1 MNATWKTRTARGLLP
16 ALAAAVLMGLAG
28 LPHARAQAAKAPVRI
43 TVVVPADAEVFF
55 DGAPT
60 SQKGAERL
68 FVSPDLEPGK
78 TYSYEVLARWKEKG
92 QTVERTRTVPVS
104 SGARVRV
111 SFMDGPEGAPKPD
124 GAAAD
129 KEVIDTRPSRRPAAA
144 SVKFG
149 KEFGLPYSSLGTLGS
164 RIDTARRD
172 HDPVALAHA
181 AHELAVAEKV
191 SGKKAS
197 LSALQLAKESAE
209 LAKLRRQEAE
219 LRATLAVQQQIT
231 GTEDAVKTLTQ
242 VLADTKAQAA
252 ADAEA
257 IRMNQEPTWKTRKV
271 IVNNYTTQY
280 IDIWVNGYWKVQVGP
295 GLSQLFFIEHRWN
308 PTVLTGYSDDDEQS
322 YGPVYIWGR
331 FQTYTW
337 NIN

>member
-1 MNATWKTRTARGLLP
+1 MFPSRATSGLL
-16 ALAAAVLMGLAG
+16 LLGVLSLLTFGLISLAG
-28 LPHARAQAAKAPVRI
+28 GDQ
-43 TVVVPADAEVFF
+43 
-55 DGAPT
+55 
-60 SQKGAERL
+60 
-68 FVSPDLEPGK
+68 
-78 TYSYEVLARWKEKG
+78 
-92 QTVERTRTVPVS
+92 
-104 SGARVRV
+104 
-111 SFMDGPEGAPKPD
+111 PKKDDP
-124 GAAAD
+124 AAAD
-129 KEVIDTRPSRRPAAA
+129 KEKMDTTGTKRASAAA
-144 SVKFG
+144 IKFR
-149 KEFGLPYSSLGTLGS
+149 KELGLPLSSLNTLGT
-164 RIDTARRD
+164 RIDAARRA

-181 AHELAVAEKV
+181 ASELATAEKV

-197 LSALQLAKESAE
+197 LTSLELAKESAE
-209 LAKLRRQEAE
+209 LAKLRRQESE

-231 GTEDAVKTLTQ
+231 GTDDAITTLQ
-242 VLADTKAQAA
+242 QILNDAKAQAK
-252 ADAEA
+252 ADSEA
-257 IRMNQEPTWKTRKV
+257 IRMNQEPTWTPRKV